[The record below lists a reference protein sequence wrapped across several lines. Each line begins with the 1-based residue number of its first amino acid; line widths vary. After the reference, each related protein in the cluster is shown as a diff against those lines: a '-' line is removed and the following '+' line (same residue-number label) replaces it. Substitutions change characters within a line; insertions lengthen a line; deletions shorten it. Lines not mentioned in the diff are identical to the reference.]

1 MRLWW
6 WLLVLS
12 GRLGFW
18 QGRLRVMALRLSLVP
33 GVATLLVAVA
43 VLLLLLL
50 LDLLMLDL
58 AWVLLV
64 PAGKGGRRRESGG
77 G

>member
-1 MRLWW
+1 
-6 WLLVLS
+6 
-12 GRLGFW
+12 
-18 QGRLRVMALRLSLVP
+18 MALRLSLVP

-43 VLLLLLL
+43 VLLLLLLL

>member
-1 MRLWW
+1 
-6 WLLVLS
+6 
-12 GRLGFW
+12 
-18 QGRLRVMALRLSLVP
+18 MALRLSLAP
-33 GVATLLVAVA
+33 GVATLLVAV
-43 VLLLLLL
+43 LLLLLA
-50 LDLLMLDL
+50 LLMLDL